1 MNSIPRMSIVNT
13 MLGVV
18 GAALAVVGLW
28 AAAPEPAAKPSVD
41 PASHWAFQPVRNP
54 APPSVADVAW
64 CRSPLDRFILAGLER
79 QGRKP
84 APEADR
90 RTWLRR
96 VTLDLTGLAPSQEE
110 IEAFERDSSPN
121 AIEAVIDRL
130 LASPRYGE
138 RWGRHWLDVV
148 RYADTAGETA
158 DSPVPV
164 AWRYRNY
171 VIDAFNADKPYFEF
185 VAEQIAGDLLARQGS
200 RDRYAERVAAT
211 GFLAISRRFGFDS
224 ENYHHL
230 TLQDTIDT
238 MGQTFL
244 GLTLGCAR
252 CHNHKFDPVPLTDY
266 YALYGVFESTR
277 FAFPGSEQKQRSR
290 AMVPLIP
297 PEESLPRW
305 QDYENRVASLTRTVQ
320 RAGLP
325 VPSALL
331 RSIDD
336 LDGDF
341 ELQAPASGGSKGVLV
356 PPWVYDGPIAV
367 TTEAQSPF
375 KHRYPGGRVGASI
388 PAGPQPWHLG
398 QALHRLGR
406 SVRDTSRLSINLDLK
421 TVPDPTVGSGSH
433 RFWVGRDGGKPALEV
448 LISAQSLSLRTD
460 SGVQVPLGPIT
471 PGSWVN
477 LQLDLDRKAR
487 TVSVRLGTPGSI
499 RSVGPQRLGM
509 I

>member
-1 MNSIPRMSIVNT
+1 M
-13 MLGVV
+13 
-18 GAALAVVGLW
+18 
-28 AAAPEPAAKPSVD
+28 
-41 PASHWAFQPVRNP
+41 
-54 APPSVADVAW
+54 
-64 CRSPLDRFILAGLER
+64 
-79 QGRKP
+79 
-84 APEADR
+84 
-90 RTWLRR
+90 
-96 VTLDLTGLAPSQEE
+96 
-110 IEAFERDSSPN
+110 
-121 AIEAVIDRL
+121 
-130 LASPRYGE
+130 
-138 RWGRHWLDVV
+138 
-148 RYADTAGETA
+148 
-158 DSPVPV
+158 
-164 AWRYRNY
+164 
-171 VIDAFNADKPYFEF
+171 
-185 VAEQIAGDLLARQGS
+185 
-200 RDRYAERVAAT
+200 
-211 GFLAISRRFGFDS
+211 
-224 ENYHHL
+224 
-230 TLQDTIDT
+230 
-238 MGQTFL
+238 
-244 GLTLGCAR
+244 
-252 CHNHKFDPVPLTDY
+252 PLTDY

-305 QDYENRVASLTRTVQ
+305 QEYENRVASLTRTVQ

-406 SVRDTSRLSINLDLK
+406 SVRDAHRLSINLDLK

-460 SGVQVPLGPIT
+460 SGVQVPLGPIA

-499 RSVGPQRLGM
+499 RSVGPQRLARDWDGVIDFM
-509 I
+509 GLDSDAAEAGTGTGPAVAAAARPGLYLDNLAIQPEQFATVSTEGVAAPLASPLEQSLLERDALERELASLRGIDGGFEGQKAGSPPAKPWRPGPNSRVRIRTESQSPVAGLLPRGGLGIHMPGGPAYDGFGQSLSPVW